1 MNTGRTSEHTQ
12 ALLVLAAITI
22 AQASEA
28 FLVQGLPSLTPF
40 MQATLRLTRVQVGLI
55 TSSVWIGMTVSAI
68 PIGMILDRIGVRRTL
83 LGGLL
88 VLGAFATLASFAG
101 TPSVLYVCLFIAGAG
116 FTTVYPSTTKAVMY
130 WAPAKARATFM
141 GIKQTGVSVG
151 GALAAMVL
159 PVSALA
165 AGWRLSL
172 MSVGLGVAGLGI
184 VCYLLY
190 REHPLERARL
200 GENGRGRSEFL
211 SATLKSRN
219 VWALNISG
227 LLLMTCQICVTTW
240 LILFLKTEAGYDVV
254 RAGRVLAMVQA
265 GAIAGRLGLGPL
277 SDLLFGGKRK
287 PLILVVQ
294 AMIAALLLVVS
305 TFSEATPR
313 LMVFGVAGILGCAA
327 LGWVPLEA
335 VLRAEIAGR
344 EATGTVMTVGTTVMS
359 LGSVF
364 GPPLFGYLA
373 DATGAFKLSWVA
385 LAGASCLSL
394 LFMATVREGEPLFG
408 QRVGEAQHSAAQQ
421 G

>member
-1 MNTGRTSEHTQ
+1 
-12 ALLVLAAITI
+12 
-22 AQASEA
+22 
-28 FLVQGLPSLTPF
+28 VQGLPSLTPF
-40 MQATLRLTRVQVGLI
+40 IQATLRLTRAQVGFV
-55 TSSVWIGMTVSAI
+55 TSSIWIGMTVSAI

-101 TPSVLYVCLFIAGAG
+101 TPSILYGCLFIAGAG

-130 WAPAKARATFM
+130 WAPVKARATFM

-172 MSVGLGVAGLGI
+172 MSVGLGVAGLG
-184 VCYLLY
+184 VACYLLY
-190 REHPLERARL
+190 REHPLERVPLSGDGGHSHEGAARA
-200 GENGRGRSEFL
+200 GEGQARSAFL
-211 SATLKSRN
+211 SATLKSAN

-227 LLLMTCQICVTTW
+227 LLLMTCQICIITW

-254 RAGRVLAMVQA
+254 RAGRVLATVQA

-277 SDLLFGGKRK
+277 SDWLFGGKRK

-294 AMIAALLLVVS
+294 AIVAALLAVVS
-305 TFSEATPR
+305 TFNEATPAW
-313 LMVFGVAGILGCAA
+313 MVFGVAGILGCAA

-359 LGSVF
+359 LGSAF
-364 GPPLFGYLA
+364 GPPLFGLLA
-373 DATGAFKLSWVA
+373 DATGGFKLSWVA

-394 LFMATVREGEPLFG
+394 LFMTTVREGEPLFG
-408 QRVGEAQHSAAQQ
+408 QRGGEAQHSAAQE